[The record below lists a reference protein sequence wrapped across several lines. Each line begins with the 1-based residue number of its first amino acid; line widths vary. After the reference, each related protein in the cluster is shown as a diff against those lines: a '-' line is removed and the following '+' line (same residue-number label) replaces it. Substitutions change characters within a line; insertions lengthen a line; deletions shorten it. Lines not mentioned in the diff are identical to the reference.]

1 MTTTASRKP
10 SPVLVGALLVGAVVV
25 GLGAAFGLLALLQ
38 SLQPHSYQATIFD
51 QPLPAEPIALVNDSG
66 EPATLADFDGK
77 LVLLYFGYTTCPDFC
92 PDTLNRLA
100 RARDLLGAD
109 AERVQVVMVTV
120 DPERDTLDKLHD
132 YMRYFDESF
141 IALSG
146 GPDEIADV
154 AARYGIYYA
163 QTQVGSSAGYLV
175 DHTVTTQILNGDG
188 ERIGVLGYGLEPDM
202 IADDL
207 RALLRTQN

>member
-1 MTTTASRKP
+1 MTTNASRKP

-38 SLQPHSYQATIFD
+38 SPQPHTYQATIFD
-51 QPLPAEPIALVNDSG
+51 QPLPAEPIALVNDNG
-66 EPATLADFDGK
+66 DPTTLADFDGK

-109 AERVQVVMVTV
+109 ADRVQVVMVTV
-120 DPERDTLDKLHD
+120 DPERDTLNKLHE
-132 YMRYFDESF
+132 YVRYFDESF
-141 IALSG
+141 IALRG
-146 GPDEIADV
+146 EPDEIADV
-154 AARYGIYYA
+154 AARYGIYYT
-163 QTQVGSSAGYLV
+163 QTQVGSSAGYLI
-175 DHTVTTQILNGDG
+175 DHTVTTQIINGDG
-188 ERIGVLGYGLEPDM
+188 ERIGVLGYGLSPEV

-207 RALLRTQN
+207 RALLKSQN